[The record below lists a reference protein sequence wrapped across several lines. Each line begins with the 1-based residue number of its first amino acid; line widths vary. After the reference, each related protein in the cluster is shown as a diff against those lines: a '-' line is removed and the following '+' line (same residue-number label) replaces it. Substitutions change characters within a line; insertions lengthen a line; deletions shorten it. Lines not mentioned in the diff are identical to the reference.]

1 MTALK
6 ELLAKKL
13 AKKELA
19 LLRAS
24 FDIIGSIAIIEV
36 PRELIKKQ
44 KIIAAAVLSLNPYIK
59 TVAKKSGGHTGRYR
73 RQKLFILAG
82 EKTKVTEHKES
93 GLRMKLNAETCYFS
107 PRLVTERMRIASLVK
122 PGEKVLVM
130 FSGIA
135 PYPLVLAKHSPAK
148 KIVGIEMNPEAHK
161 YAVEN
166 IALNKLQHKIMLYKG
181 DVKKI
186 LPELSEK
193 FDRIIMPLPKT
204 GEEFLDTALA
214 KIKKKGTIH
223 LYQFAEEN
231 KFAEAEQKVLKE
243 CKQLNRK
250 CTILQIVK
258 AGQHA
263 PRVFRVCLDVEVM
276 GQ

>member
-1 MTALK
+1 MSALK
-6 ELLAKKL
+6 KLLAHKLTKKQS
-13 AKKELA
+13 A

-59 TVAKKSGGHTGRYR
+59 TVAKKSGGHTGTYR
-73 RQKLFILAG
+73 RQKLVILAG

-93 GLRMKLNAETCYFS
+93 GLRMKLNVETCYFS
-107 PRLVTERMRIASLVK
+107 PRLVTERMRIASLVN
-122 PGEKVLVM
+122 PNEKILVM
-130 FSGIA
+130 FSGVA
-135 PYPLVLAKHSPAK
+135 PYPLILAKHSPAK
-148 KIVGIEMNPEAHK
+148 NVIGIEMNPEAHK

-204 GEEFLDTALA
+204 GEEFLDAALA
-214 KIKKKGTIH
+214 KIKKGGRIH
-223 LYQFAEEN
+223 LYQFAEET
-231 KFAEAEQKVLKE
+231 KFTEAEQKVLQK
-243 CKQLNRK
+243 CKQFGKK
-250 CTILQIVK
+250 CTILQTVK

-263 PRVFRVCLDVEVM
+263 PRVFRICLDVEVK
-276 GQ
+276 